1 MLRIVAETDVRLETV
16 LEHMRL
22 ENLHDFPACAAKFG
36 KAKYE
41 VPADDIV
48 YDGAEAVCGFLDEN
62 KLAFPDF
69 HFEPTR
75 VSPSPTTEVV
85 VVEGRFRGTH
95 LGIWRGLP
103 ATGRKVD
110 FPMCLVF
117 EFEGDSMVN
126 EIIYMD
132 LSTPLQQLGV
142 AFNPDSAEF
151 KVQTALS
158 HPITLGRAIFDNLR
172 GRFRRKT

>member
-1 MLRIVAETDVRLETV
+1 MLRTVSATDVRLETV

-22 ENLHDFPACAAKFG
+22 ENAHDFPACAAKFT

-41 VPADDIV
+41 VPADDVV
-48 YDGAEAVCGFLDEN
+48 YDGADAVVGFLDEN
-62 KLAFPDF
+62 KRAFPDF

-75 VSPSPTTEVV
+75 VSPSAEVV

-95 LGIWRGLP
+95 LGLWRGLP
-103 ATGRKVD
+103 ATGHKVD

-117 EFEGDSMVN
+117 EFEGDAMVN
-126 EIIYMD
+126 EVIYMD
-132 LSTPLQQLGV
+132 LATPLQQLGV

-151 KVQTALS
+151 KLMTALT
-158 HPITLGRAIFDNLR
+158 HPVTLGRAIIDGLR
-172 GRFRRKT
+172 GRFRKKA